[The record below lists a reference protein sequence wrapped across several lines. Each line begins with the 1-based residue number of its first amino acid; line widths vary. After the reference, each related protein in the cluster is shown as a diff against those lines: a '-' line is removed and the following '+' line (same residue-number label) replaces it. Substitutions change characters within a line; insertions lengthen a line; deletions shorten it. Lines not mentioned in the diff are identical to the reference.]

1 MPRSLRIGVLLG
13 DQLVEE
19 RVFSTATPITFGQ
32 SLKCAL
38 SVPVDGAPRE
48 HVLFANGVLHPAAG
62 MTGRI
67 GRDGKLVEVGT
78 EPVALERGARGKL
91 AIGDATILFQDIATP
106 PAPLKPRLPASLR
119 GTLADRVDQ
128 RLAVI
133 IGGSLVVHIAIAVW
147 AWSTDL
153 DTQVLGEPRA
163 TAAFHQETID
173 VTLPDFA
180 PPTTTPG
187 IATPAAPAT
196 QTPRP
201 IVTHVAP
208 PPSRDDALRLA
219 SILTDET
226 PSAHG
231 TGEMTHRQPSAD
243 LAHQIADARD
253 HRVAIG
259 ESDHTS
265 RVDDRA
271 RIGTDPERAIAHDD
285 PTFTTTGHTET
296 ITARMIPIPPNA
308 NEVVTLTPA
317 AVLDKIDN
325 VYMAGLQ
332 RCYRKGLVLDAT
344 LAGRVAIGFT
354 VDRHG
359 RVAAP
364 TATGVT
370 SQVDACVAE
379 QMAAWHFPMPK
390 DKDGDPTEVDFH
402 VSLALQPS

>member
-1 MPRSLRIGVLLG
+1 M
-13 DQLVEE
+13 
-19 RVFSTATPITFGQ
+19 
-32 SLKCAL
+32 
-38 SVPVDGAPRE
+38 
-48 HVLFANGVLHPAAG
+48 
-62 MTGRI
+62 
-67 GRDGKLVEVGT
+67 
-78 EPVALERGARGKL
+78 
-91 AIGDATILFQDIATP
+91 
-106 PAPLKPRLPASLR
+106 
-119 GTLADRVDQ
+119 
-128 RLAVI
+128 
-133 IGGSLVVHIAIAVW
+133 VHIAIAAW

-163 TAAFHQETID
+163 AAAFHQETID

-180 PPTTTPG
+180 PPTTPG
-187 IATPAAPAT
+187 IATPVAPAT
-196 QTPRP
+196 QTPRSPRP
-201 IVTHVAP
+201 IVAHVAPP

-231 TGEMTHRQPSAD
+231 TGDMTHRQPSAD

-271 RIGTDPERAIAHDD
+271 RIGTDPDRVIAHDD
-285 PTFTTTGHTET
+285 PTFTTTAHTDT
-296 ITARMIPIPPNA
+296 TRARITLSPV
-308 NEVVTLTPA
+308 EVDEVTTLTPA
-317 AVLDKIDN
+317 LVLDKIDN

-332 RCYRKGLVLDAT
+332 RCYRKGLAFDAT
-344 LAGRVAIGFT
+344 LTGRVAIGFT

-364 TATGVT
+364 TATGVS
-370 SQVDACVAE
+370 SQVDTCVAE